1 MFKKEFV
8 CLQETAVFTRYCSV
22 FRQIGIREKGFFAQI
37 PTKSCK
43 KLLRQLNL
51 SRLRKLMLIN
61 LYELSENLA
70 V

>member
-37 PTKSCK
+37 STKSCK
-43 KLLRQLNL
+43 KLLRQLKFKSSKKTDVDKSL
-51 SRLRKLMLIN
+51 
-61 LYELSENLA
+61 
-70 V
+70 

>member
-43 KLLRQLNL
+43 KLLRQLKFK
-51 SRLRKLMLIN
+51 S
-61 LYELSENLA
+61 S
-70 V
+70 